1 MHPPNKEKPAT
12 ANSNN
17 NNKSSSA
24 SDNRA
29 ELADLIKRKA
39 EISETLANLE
49 RQIYA
54 FEGSYLEDTQLYG
67 NIIRGWDRYLTSN
80 KVTNSKA
87 DKRNRKF
94 KENERLFSK
103 SSITSSAAV
112 SGLIDMHEMKERGG
126 GSESESA
133 TNEDSSDNQIGGPT
147 THHHQHHSMH
157 DTSHGQHNKNQNTS
171 SKNQTH
177 DGGLQQQQHHHLST
191 ATSDHG
197 RPLTP
202 MDQGGPSKD
211 ASSTGGATG
220 TNTATPTTTM
230 TPKHKLNNSSSS
242 SSAMK
247 KGSTNKKARHR

>member
-1 MHPPNKEKPAT
+1 MHPPNKEKPTT
-12 ANSNN
+12 ANN
-17 NNKSSSA
+17 NNKSSSC
-24 SDNRA
+24 DNRA

-112 SGLIDMHEMKERGG
+112 SGLIDMHDLKDR

-133 TNEDSSDNQIGGPT
+133 TNEDSSDNQIGGSNHHS
-147 THHHQHHSMH
+147 HHHSSSMH
-157 DTSHGQHNKNQNTS
+157 DHKTS

-177 DGGLQQQQHHHLST
+177 DGGLHGH
-191 ATSDHG
+191 DHG

-202 MDQGGPSKD
+202 MEGGPSKE
-211 ASSTGGATG
+211 AANLSS
-220 TNTATPTTTM
+220 M

-242 SSAMK
+242 SLGMK
-247 KGSTNKKARHR
+247 KASTNKKARHR